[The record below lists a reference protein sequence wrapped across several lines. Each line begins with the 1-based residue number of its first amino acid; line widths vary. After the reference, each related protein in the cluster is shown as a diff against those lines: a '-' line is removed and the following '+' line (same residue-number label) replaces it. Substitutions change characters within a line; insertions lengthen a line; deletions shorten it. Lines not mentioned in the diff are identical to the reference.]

1 MKANKIERGNRKVL
15 IGGLVLLGVLVVGL
29 VISYG
34 KLSELY
40 AEQCEIRDM
49 ASQVEITSGKMVR
62 PGTIAEIFGLKV
74 GANLAKIDF
83 AAKRED
89 VLKSIPNIR
98 NIRITRRLP
107 NKVVIAAEERTPIAR
122 MGFRGDRSITG
133 RVVDADGMVF
143 DCMRG
148 TQTLPT
154 MREPGKPGSQRGTFV
169 RGRTLAALKLIETCR
184 SPEFLELG
192 VLEVD
197 TSKHD
202 FLVVTLGNYSRVKIL
217 WDEMDE
223 SAASGLTPTA
233 RKDLL
238 NRLTLLRNT
247 IRSKVTPDAVIW
259 NATIP
264 GRIFADTQGKL

>member
-1 MKANKIERGNRKVL
+1 MKANKIEHGSRKVLVGGLILLGIL
-15 IGGLVLLGVLVVGL
+15 IGGLVF
-29 VISYG
+29 SYG
-34 KLSELY
+34 KLKDLY
-40 AEQCEIRDM
+40 VEQCEIRDM
-49 ASQVEITSGKMVR
+49 AAQVEITAGKMVR
-62 PGTIAEIFGLKV
+62 PGTIADVFGLKV

-83 AAKRED
+83 AARRED
-89 VLKSIPNIR
+89 VLKSIPNLR
-98 NIRITRRLP
+98 EIRITRRLP
-107 NKVVIAAEERTPIAR
+107 DKVFIAAEERTPIAR
-122 MGFRGDRSITG
+122 MGFLGDRSITG

-154 MREPGKPGSQRGTFV
+154 IREPGKPGTQRGSFV
-169 RGRTLAALKLIETCR
+169 KGRTLAALKLVEACR
-184 SPEFLELG
+184 DPEFLELG

-197 TSKHD
+197 TFKHD

-217 WDEMDE
+217 WEEMDE
-223 SAASGLTPTA
+223 STPSGQTPTA

-238 NRLTLLRNT
+238 SRLTLLRNT